1 MNFKISSWAIRHPI
15 PIIVLFL
22 LLAVL
27 GIRAFQ
33 ALPINTDPDMRF
45 PMVNIKVTQ
54 TGASADEL
62 ENTVTCRVEDTVSGM
77 AGVRHITLTITEGSL
92 VTMVEFW
99 LEMDTDR
106 AVNDVRNVITQI
118 RDNLSQYIDNHCSGP
133 NGYGRGGLDYYGV
146 QSPNMNQ
153 TELFWFIDDT
163 VNRELLAVN
172 GVQQVKR
179 LGGEK
184 REVRVALKSV
194 KLNALGITAE
204 QVSQ

>member
-15 PIIVLFL
+15 TIIVLFL

-33 ALPINTDPDMRF
+33 ALPINADPDMRF

-62 ENTVTCRVEDTVSGM
+62 ENTVTRRVEDAVSGM
-77 AGVRHITLTITEGSL
+77 DGVRHITLTITEGSL

-118 RDNLSQYIDNHCSGP
+118 RDNLPQYIDNP
-133 NGYGRGGLDYYGV
+133 IVERMDTEGGAWTIMGC
-146 QSPNMNQ
+146 
-153 TELFWFIDDT
+153 
-163 VNRELLAVN
+163 NR
-172 GVQQVKR
+172 R
-179 LGGEK
+179 
-184 REVRVALKSV
+184 
-194 KLNALGITAE
+194 I
-204 QVSQ
+204 

>member
-15 PIIVLFL
+15 TIIVLFL

-33 ALPINTDPDMRF
+33 ALPINADPDMRF

-62 ENTVTCRVEDTVSGM
+62 ENTVTRRVEDAVSGM

-118 RDNLSQYIDNHCSGP
+118 RDNLPQYIDNP
-133 NGYGRGGLDYYGV
+133 IVVRMDTEGGAWTIMGC
-146 QSPNMNQ
+146 
-153 TELFWFIDDT
+153 
-163 VNRELLAVN
+163 NR
-172 GVQQVKR
+172 R
-179 LGGEK
+179 
-184 REVRVALKSV
+184 
-194 KLNALGITAE
+194 I
-204 QVSQ
+204 